1 MVFIQILS
9 WSYLLT
15 ILVTQDTHVME
26 VDIDR
31 NEENG
36 ETLELH
42 IEEDNDSGHGCFK
55 KEIQENI
62 AVQSGQVISLYQR
75 WIKILGPWLRKE
87 KFCMWS
93 V

>member
-1 MVFIQILS
+1 MVLIQILS

-36 ETLELH
+36 ETLELY
-42 IEEDNDSGHGCFK
+42 IEEDNNSDHGCFK

-62 AVQSGQVISLYQR
+62 TVQSGQVISLYQR
-75 WIKILGPWLRKE
+75 WIKILCP
-87 KFCMWS
+87 
-93 V
+93 